1 MSERS
6 ELLGFSRPFG
16 LVGRARELLSSEV
29 RPAQVRPREVAAEA
43 MDSTLS
49 NVDNLQRRAAE
60 KLADAERVRDGVDAL
75 RVADRALDG
84 SQADE
89 GP

>member
-1 MSERS
+1 
-6 ELLGFSRPFG
+6 
-16 LVGRARELLSSEV
+16 
-29 RPAQVRPREVAAEA
+29 

-49 NVDNLQRRAAE
+49 HVDNLQRRAAE